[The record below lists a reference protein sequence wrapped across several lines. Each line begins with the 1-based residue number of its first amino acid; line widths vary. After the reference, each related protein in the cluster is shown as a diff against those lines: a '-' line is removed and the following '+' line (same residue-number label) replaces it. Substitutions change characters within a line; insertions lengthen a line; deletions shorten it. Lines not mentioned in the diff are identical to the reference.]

1 MSIRITSLAALVAA
15 MLLATGSSSQAT
27 YTLTSQAVV
36 PTGVTFGGTSFTF
49 TAILPAGQT
58 GSTPSNF
65 NVIDVGASSA
75 TAPPASDTGTVT
87 LSDNMTV
94 TGATGTETFTLT
106 GTFSLVAGS
115 TGGIVST
122 YSGSITNI
130 VGSGYTILFAGY
142 APPSPGSGAGTFNDG
157 NISIT
162 IIPSAVPEPAS
173 VAMLGLGLIGVGGFA
188 VRRKM
193 AK

>member
-36 PTGVTFGGTSFTF
+36 PTAVTFDQTSFTF

-58 GSTPSNF
+58 GSAPSNF
-65 NVIDVGASSA
+65 NVIDVGAMSTNS
-75 TAPPASDTGTVT
+75 TGFDNGTVT
-87 LSDNMTV
+87 LSDNMTI
-94 TGATGTETFTLT
+94 TGTPGTETFTLT
-106 GTFSLVAGS
+106 GTFTLVSGS
-115 TGGIVST
+115 SGGIVST

-130 VGSGYTILFAGY
+130 VGSGYTILYAGY
-142 APPSPGSGAGTFNDG
+142 APPSPGSGMGTFNDG

-162 IIPSAVPEPAS
+162 VIPNAVPEPAS